1 MAWRIIDT
9 DGEVWHV
16 QAAAERRANNHL
28 WQLSLGF
35 RARNS
40 DRRSRAIWASY
51 PLESSSKSS
60 LLQAADR
67 ITDDDIKE
75 ILVQCIA
82 T

>member
-16 QAAAERRANNHL
+16 QAAAERRANTQL

-40 DRRSRAIWASY
+40 DRQSHAIWASY

-67 ITDDDIKE
+67 ITDEAIKE
-75 ILVQCIA
+75 VLVQHIS
-82 T
+82 

>member
-9 DGEVWHV
+9 EGEVWHV
-16 QAAAERRANNHL
+16 QAAAERRANTHL

-40 DRRSRAIWASY
+40 DRQSHAIWAAY

-67 ITDDDIKE
+67 ISDEAIKE
-75 ILVQCIA
+75 VLVQHIS
-82 T
+82 

>member
-16 QAAAERRANNHL
+16 QAAAERRSDRQL

-35 RARNS
+35 RARS
-40 DRRSRAIWASY
+40 AERRSRAIWADY

-67 ITDDDIKE
+67 ITDEDLKE
-75 ILVQCIA
+75 VLVQYIS
-82 T
+82 